1 MGNYFFLSFLLF
13 FTKILHES
21 LLLFSPLRVAL
32 SKNGEI
38 YIWGVQSGGPQQAML
53 FSNFCS
59 QRIVDVHCCF
69 DHAAVVTEAGSVHCF
84 LLSEAFASQNSHISR
99 AAAAQHNPV
108 ESMLPYNIQRIW
120 LLPVDHCNPFSCNC
134 CIVGLTD
141 KGILYVCPAP
151 SNQQRWMHHVGAIL
165 IKGLDG

>member
-1 MGNYFFLSFLLF
+1 MGNYFFPSILLF
-13 FTKILHES
+13 FTKILQES
-21 LLLFSPLRVAL
+21 LLLVSPLRVAL

-84 LLSEAFASQNSHISR
+84 LLSEAFGSQNSHISR

-108 ESMLPYNIQRIW
+108 ESMLPYNIQRVW